1 MRSLRG
7 QAGDTQAQTRRDLWN
22 FPDLGVS
29 EGIPAIGS
37 TAGRAIEA
45 MHYTPL
51 ATQRC
56 GRYTWGPSFCGARMT
71 AAIFDTHAFVK
82 RLTAVGMPEAQAEVL
97 ADEQA
102 RLIDGRLSTKSDLAA
117 LATKVELEAAKSEII
132 KWMFGTIGF
141 QTLII
146 LGAVITLARLFH

>member
-1 MRSLRG
+1 
-7 QAGDTQAQTRRDLWN
+7 
-22 FPDLGVS
+22 
-29 EGIPAIGS
+29 
-37 TAGRAIEA
+37 
-45 MHYTPL
+45 
-51 ATQRC
+51 
-56 GRYTWGPSFCGARMT
+56 MT
-71 AAIFDTHAFVK
+71 AAIFDTYAFVK
-82 RLTAVGMPEAQAEVL
+82 RLTAVGMPETQAEVL

-132 KWMFGTIGF
+132 KRMFGTIGF

>member
-1 MRSLRG
+1 
-7 QAGDTQAQTRRDLWN
+7 
-22 FPDLGVS
+22 
-29 EGIPAIGS
+29 
-37 TAGRAIEA
+37 
-45 MHYTPL
+45 
-51 ATQRC
+51 
-56 GRYTWGPSFCGARMT
+56 MT

-102 RLIDGRLSTKSDLAA
+102 RLVDDRLTTKADLAT

-146 LGAVITLARLFH
+146 LGAVITLARLVH

>member
-1 MRSLRG
+1 
-7 QAGDTQAQTRRDLWN
+7 
-22 FPDLGVS
+22 
-29 EGIPAIGS
+29 
-37 TAGRAIEA
+37 
-45 MHYTPL
+45 
-51 ATQRC
+51 
-56 GRYTWGPSFCGARMT
+56 MT

-102 RLIDGRLSTKSDLAA
+102 RLIDDRLSTKADLAA
-117 LATKVELEAAKSEII
+117 LATKVALEAAKSEII